1 MNANSFLNC
10 LNFTGLNTGTYVL
23 GLYSFSSGDANF
35 VYNQAYST
43 GYNYVSGYPFA
54 PALPLVYEGAGTNVS
69 GIFSGNQAYQVSNA
83 FTRDFGILLFLN
95 NSGCLNSGNKNQI
108 LISTTTQLSGG
119 NSGAI
124 LGITPTNRLFAS
136 VSGYTITLPQEID
149 VSDLAFLSVQQG
161 RFLNFGLFSIKQ
173 QAYSGY
179 TYDYGHSGIAVQNL
193 LIGGAFNYPTN
204 YTGYS
209 GVMKEVYLFSA
220 VIPATAINSCM
231 NCVFTTG
238 YYYTQTS
245 GVYNMRKITGSYW
258 SGITTTQLTGYKV
271 VSGNYI
277 NENGTSGTIY
287 YNSGLYG
294 TITLYSGLFP
304 QIVYVPYTGYTS
316 GLSFYYNTGAVLS
329 GTVSNVY
336 LGVPL
341 SSGDIIEVYTYQSPL
356 QSIGVPVTYKGLF
369 PNSTQLVQLYGNGL
383 AETSGFD
390 FNVLHGGVIN
400 GYDPNNI
407 LLYDIVPSGLTMP
420 YLTGYILTGAP
431 TATYTLITGISGIS
445 MTSFN
450 HDIYLNGQKMASG
463 LNYTYTSP
471 NLYVSG
477 NELAII
483 NDISDAP
490 EIKFIPPFAN
500 RTRVFFEYSGNTNT
514 IGTITGFS
522 EQVWLNGLRQ
532 SLNIDYYKT
541 NTCPTCTGFYYD
553 PGYSFSLYSSM
564 DDNINLFNIPAP

>member
-1 MNANSFLNC
+1 M
-10 LNFTGLNTGTYVL
+10 NFTGLNTGTFVL

-35 VYNQAYST
+35 VYNLAYST
-43 GYNYVSGYPFA
+43 GYNYFSGFPFA
-54 PALPLVYEGAGTNVS
+54 PALPLVYEGVGNNVS
-69 GIFSGNQAYQVSNA
+69 GIFSGDQTYQISTG
-83 FTRDFGILLFLN
+83 FTQDFGLLLLLN
-95 NSGCLNSGNKNQI
+95 NSGCLNSGTKNQI
-108 LISTTTQLSGG
+108 LASTTIQLSGG
-119 NSGAI
+119 NSGVI

-149 VSDLAFLSVQQG
+149 VSDLAYMSVQEG
-161 RFLNFGLFSIKQ
+161 RFLNFGLFSMKQ

-179 TYDYGHSGIAVQNL
+179 TYDYGNSGINVQHL
-193 LIGGAFNYPTN
+193 LIGGASSYSTN

-209 GVMKEVYLFSA
+209 GVMKEAYLFNA
-220 VIPATAINSCM
+220 AIPSTAFNSCV

-238 YYYTQTS
+238 YYYTQVS
-245 GVYNMRKITGSYW
+245 GIYNMRKITGSYW
-258 SGITTTQLTGYKV
+258 SGITRTQLTGYQI
-271 VSGNYI
+271 VSGNYLK
-277 NENGTSGTIY
+277 ENGTSGIIY

-304 QIVYVPYTGYTS
+304 QVVNVPYTGYTS

-329 GTVSNVY
+329 GTMSNLY
-336 LGVPL
+336 FGVPL
-341 SSGDIIEVYTYQSPL
+341 SSGDIVEVYTYKAPL
-356 QSIGVPVTYKGLF
+356 SSIGVSVAYNGHF

-383 AETSGFD
+383 AETSGID
-390 FNVLHGGVIN
+390 FNALHGGVIN

-420 YLTGYILTGAP
+420 YLTGYILTGIP

-450 HDIYLNGQKMASG
+450 HDIFLNGQKMASG

-477 NELAII
+477 NELSVI

-490 EIKFIPPFAN
+490 EIKFIPSLPN
-500 RTRVFFEYSGNTNT
+500 RTRIFFEYSGNTNT
-514 IGTITGFS
+514 IGIITGFS

-532 SLNIDYYKT
+532 TLNIDYYKT

-553 PGYSFSLYSSM
+553 PGYSFSLYASIN
-564 DDNINLFNIPAP
+564 DNINLFSIPVP